1 MQLIKG
7 FLDGLRP
14 VRKVTVSEWADTNRY
29 LTTES
34 AAEPGLWRTART
46 PYLKEIMDALSPTSL
61 TKEVVIVKGVQ
72 LGFTES
78 ALNIVGCYIDLSPTP
93 IMYVMPTVEM
103 SRAISE
109 GRIDPMVEHSEVLK
123 LKVRPA
129 RERDSGNTKLVKRFP
144 GGILVL
150 SGANSAASL
159 RSRPVRVLILDEID
173 AYPLNIDNEG
183 SPVSLAEKRT
193 STFGSRKKIFK
204 LSTPTIEGASI
215 IQREFD
221 GTDQRKYF
229 VPCPHCNEM
238 QELKF
243 ENLIWDKGLYETVK
257 YSCSFCGS
265 MIEERSKNSMLINGK
280 WRSMVPEK
288 RCDEKIGF
296 HLNSLYS
303 PLGWKSW
310 ADIAE
315 EWEKAQGDSNLL
327 RVFINT
333 ILGETWKEKGDAPAW
348 EFLFDRREKYALNKP
363 KKEVVFI
370 TGGADVQKDRIEV
383 EIVGWCRKK
392 ISYSIDYRVIMGDT
406 SSKAVW
412 DKLDEIVNESWTRED
427 GVQLPMKLMAV
438 DTGYNTTEVYEFCRR
453 FDASKVIPVKGQDKQ
468 PVIISAPKYVDVNT
482 KTGKK
487 GKLRLFNV
495 GVSMLKSELYGWLRL
510 RIDEGVEPA
519 GYCHFP
525 EYGEDYFKGITAE
538 ELKFKITHGYRQYFW
553 EKRFARNEPLDARNY
568 ARAAAS
574 IVGMDRFNDGHWD
587 RMDGSNSPVKRP
599 DSSKKKKKES
609 SFWGK

>member
-61 TKEVVIVKGVQ
+61 TKEVVTVKGVQ

-109 GRIDPMVEHSEVLK
+109 GRIDPMVEHSDVLK

-221 GTDQRKYF
+221 STDQRKYF
-229 VPCPHCNEM
+229 VPCPHCNEK

-243 ENLIWDKGLYETVK
+243 ENLIWDKGKPETVK
-257 YSCSFCGS
+257 YSCSFCGA
-265 MIEERSKNSMLINGK
+265 MIEERSKNNMLIGGE

-315 EWEKAQGDSNLL
+315 EWEKAQGDTNLL

-333 ILGETWKEKGDAPAW
+333 ILGETWKEMGDAPEW
-348 EFLFDRREKYALNKP
+348 QFLFDRREKYALNKP

-370 TGGADVQKDRIEV
+370 TCGVDAQKDRLEV

-392 ISYSIDYRVIMGDT
+392 ISYSLDYRVLLGDT
-406 SSKAVW
+406 SSKQVW
-412 DKLDEIVNESWTRED
+412 DKLSEIVAESWIRED

-453 FDASKVIPVKGQDKQ
+453 FDSSIVIPVKGQDKQ

-538 ELKFKITHGYRQYFW
+538 ELKFKITHGFRQFFW

-587 RMDGSNSPVKRP
+587 RMDGSNSPAKRP

-609 SFWGK
+609 SFWSK